1 MNRIYPAIF
10 TKEETGKYAVEFPD
24 LQGCFTCG
32 DNLDEAMKNASE
44 ALGLYLISALED
56 NEDIPSATNIK
67 GIKCMEN
74 ELVTYV
80 VADMENDQDYKSKT
94 LTIPVWLDAIAQKQK
109 INFSSTLRE
118 ALISKIV

>member
-44 ALGLYLISALED
+44 ALGLYLISALEED
-56 NEDIPSATNIK
+56 EDIPTASDIK
-67 GIKCMEN
+67 EIVCAKDEIK
-74 ELVTYV
+74 TYV
-80 VADMENDQDYKSKT
+80 VADMENDQDYRNKT
-94 LTIPVWLDAIAQKQK
+94 VTIPVWLDSIARKQN

>member
-32 DNLDEAMKNASE
+32 DSFDEAMKNASE

-56 NEDIPSATNIK
+56 NDDIPNATNIK
-67 GIKCMEN
+67 KVKCMEN

-80 VADMENDQDYKSKT
+80 VADMENNQDYRNKT
-94 LTIPVWLDAIAQKQK
+94 VTIPIWLDTIAQKQK